1 MDDPPKDQNSNEA
14 KFNVKK
20 TSKIAKLKQ
29 AFAFK
34 IGETNGSELRL
45 VFDGRRLDDNQTPA
59 SYDMKDGD
67 VIEVF
72 REMTGGTQQ
81 M

>member
-1 MDDPPKDQNSNEA
+1 M
-14 KFNVKK
+14 
-20 TSKIAKLKQ
+20 
-29 AFAFK
+29 
-34 IGETNGSELRL
+34 SELRL
-45 VFDGRRLDDNQTPA
+45 VFDGRRVDDNQTPA

-72 REMTGGTQQ
+72 REMTGGAQQ